1 MLISYQLSV
10 LSQADEFSDMRFRS
24 GEKTAYKDLNKSP
37 SIKFPIPV
45 NLDLPAHKVSLIV
58 QSVLG
63 EVELPVETPG
73 SPVFHQY
80 QVEKAVVFHQLK
92 RLIRCIID
100 FEIQKEDSNSLRNSL
115 MVFRSVASRCW
126 DDSPLQMKQIDQ
138 IGPVAVR
145 KLVNAGIKTLDVLE
159 DTEPH
164 RIEAVLGRA
173 PPFGRKILDF
183 MSSFPKLR
191 VSMQII
197 GQVINNPS
205 LISIHC

>member
-1 MLISYQLSV
+1 
-10 LSQADEFSDMRFRS
+10 MRFRV

-63 EVELPVETPG
+63 DVELPIETSG

-80 QVEKAVVFHQLK
+80 RVEQGLVFNQLK

-100 FEIQKEDSNSLRNSL
+100 FELQKEDSNSLRNSL
-115 MVFRSVASRCW
+115 MIFRSVSSRCW

-138 IGPVAVR
+138 IGPVTVR
-145 KLVNAGIKTLDVLE
+145 KLVNAGINTLDVLE
-159 DTEPH
+159 ATEPH

-173 PPFGRKILDF
+173 PPFGRKVLDS
-183 MSSFPKLR
+183 MRSFPKLR
-191 VSMQII
+191 VSLQIV
-197 GQVINNPS
+197 GQVVSSPS
-205 LISIHC
+205 LSRTHC